1 MENAAIAEKSEGRE
15 ALESLRSAF
24 AAERDRRLNTVDP
37 DEAHAL
43 VCCAREVRCLT
54 AIAVDLN
61 ESSETR
67 LEAAMRGLDLA
78 GMTARSARFRECDP
92 RELTLP
98 ELHNV
103 LARIDVELEMCGEAA

>member
-1 MENAAIAEKSEGRE
+1 MKNAAVAEKSHSQE

-43 VCCAREVRCLT
+43 VCCAREAMRLT

-78 GMTARSARFRECDP
+78 GMTARSARFRDCDP
-92 RELTLP
+92 GDLTLL
-98 ELHNV
+98 ELHNA
-103 LARIDVELEMCGEAA
+103 LARIEFEMCDEAA